1 MTFESRLKAY
11 KKEPWYSF
19 YKVLLQPPSTFDF
32 LLTLL
37 YPLVNGRLIEVAGA
51 QTDLLITP
59 ERGKSN
65 FSVGIRTGFFS
76 IPMADEEIREELK
89 AKYSPIIAEKL
100 HNYINDNITRFVDIF
115 NKAWRKNADNKEMET
130 LKYFIGDTL
139 WDEFSWFFKN
149 REKLSANQIAEQTKK
164 YTLLVFQRSA
174 DSAVQFLGKKG
185 VVFRDRNAP
194 PTTLRILW
202 IPQGNNVTSTG
213 IYDVPESKVQL
224 LSLLKSVLPGLID
237 FSTSENEILRIA
249 KLALKLDDEY
259 DLDTLVSLISKLY
272 LEPNDTELVDE
283 LKKYGLPKKL
293 IVYGLLTYVLTMKNK
308 YSSFVVF
315 EGITPVVIMYPKL
328 ELTVNGVGG
337 DSGGR

>member
-11 KKEPWYSF
+11 KRESWYSF

-37 YPLVNGRLIEVAGA
+37 YPLVNERLIETAGG
-51 QTDLLITP
+51 QIDLLIMTQKGKNSFNVNT
-59 ERGKSN
+59 RG
-65 FSVGIRTGFFS
+65 IFFS

-89 AKYSPIIAEKL
+89 AKYWSIIKAEV
-100 HNYINDNITRFVDIF
+100 NDYIHGNIERFANTL
-115 NKAWRKNADNKEMET
+115 NKTKTDNKEMET

-139 WDEFSWFFKN
+139 WDEFSWLLKN
-149 REKLSANQIAEQTKK
+149 REKLSTNQAMEQTKK
-164 YTLLVFQRSA
+164 YIFLVFQRSA

-194 PTTLRILW
+194 LTTLRILW
-202 IPQGNNVTSTG
+202 IPQGNNATSTG

-237 FSTSENEILRIA
+237 FSTGENEILRIA

-272 LEPNDTELVDE
+272 LEPNEAESVLDE
-283 LKKYGLPKKL
+283 LKKHGLPKKL
-293 IVYGLLTYVLTMKNK
+293 IIYGLLTYILTKKNK
-308 YSSFVVF
+308 CSSFIVF
-315 EGITPVVIMYPKL
+315 EGDTPVVIMYPKL
-328 ELTVNGVGG
+328 KLTVNGVG
-337 DSGGR
+337 DDGGH

>member
-1 MTFESRLKAY
+1 
-11 KKEPWYSF
+11 
-19 YKVLLQPPSTFDF
+19 
-32 LLTLL
+32 
-37 YPLVNGRLIEVAGA
+37 LVNERLIEVAGV
-51 QTDLLITP
+51 QIDLLIEP
-59 ERGKSN
+59 QKGKNSFN
-65 FSVGIRTGFFS
+65 VNTRAAFFS

-89 AKYSPIIAEKL
+89 AKYWGIIKEEV
-100 HNYINDNITRFVDIF
+100 NDYIHGNLERFANML
-115 NKAWRKNADNKEMET
+115 NKTKTDNKEMEV

-139 WDEFSWFFKN
+139 WGEFSWILKN
-149 REKLSANQIAEQTKK
+149 REKLSTNQAMEQTKK
-164 YTLLVFQRSA
+164 YIFLVFQRSA

-237 FSTSENEILRIA
+237 FSTSENEISRIA

-259 DLDTLVSLISKLY
+259 DLDTLVFLISKLY

-283 LKKYGLPKKL
+283 LKKHGLPKKH

-337 DSGGR
+337 DGGGR